1 MRILLT
7 RHGQSTGNLLK
18 ILQGQGD
25 FPLTVQGKDE
35 SIKLGEEIRDKF
47 TPIDNIYSSD
57 LPRAKETTEIISTIL
72 GINSVTY
79 DMRLR
84 EHDCGFL
91 QGEVF
96 KEEYKIEYLDPLFAD
111 HDFRIPEGESINEMK
126 QRVNEVFNEIVT
138 KSKEKESILIVTHGG
153 VLSRLL
159 KQILN
164 LLPEKAVFENCCI
177 NIIERKTQNNSWQ
190 LTYFNNEKL

>member
-1 MRILLT
+1 MRILLV
-7 RHGQSTGNLLK
+7 RHGQSTGNLQR

-25 FPLTVQGKDE
+25 FPLTAQGKDE
-35 SIKLGEEIRDKF
+35 ANQLGEEIKAKF
-47 TPIDNIYSSD
+47 TPIDRIYSSD

-72 GINSVTY
+72 GKSNITY
-79 DMRLR
+79 DTRLR

-96 KEEYKIEYLDPLFAD
+96 KEEYKTDYLDPLSAD

-126 QRVNEVFNEIVT
+126 QRIEEVFNETVNN
-138 KSKEKESILIVTHGG
+138 SKEKDSILIITHGG

-164 LLPEKAVFENCCI
+164 LLPDNAVFGNCSI
-177 NIIERKTQNNSWQ
+177 FVIERESPNSDWKI
-190 LTYFNNEKL
+190 TFK